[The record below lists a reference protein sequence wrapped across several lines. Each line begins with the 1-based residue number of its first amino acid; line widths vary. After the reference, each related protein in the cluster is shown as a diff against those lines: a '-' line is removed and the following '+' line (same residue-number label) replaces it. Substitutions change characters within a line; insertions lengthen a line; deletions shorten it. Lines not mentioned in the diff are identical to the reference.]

1 MVPQSNHNSLLKSQ
15 FGWGLSLRS
24 FLPLGDSPDI
34 NLKTAVNF
42 LKENNNLGF

>member
-15 FGWGLSLRS
+15 VGWGLSLCS

-34 NLKTAVNF
+34 NLKTTVNF